1 MIKHDAIPRYFKHR
15 YLLSDFGWVPMDPLD
30 GRSESCL
37 LALLLADLSLILS
50 LSLLSLSPL
59 LVSGSRTSGNAFR
72 NSDLILET
80 RGGCKTCD
88 RLLTVSS

>member
-37 LALLLADLSLILS
+37 LLADLPLS
-50 LSLLSLSPL
+50 LSLVSLS
-59 LVSGSRTSGNAFR
+59 SSR
-72 NSDLILET
+72 IW
-80 RGGCKTCD
+80 
-88 RLLTVSS
+88 